1 MSNVHTRAY
10 QQLLRLLRC
19 AREDAGLTQ
28 TQVARKLNRPQSF
41 VSKCESGERRID
53 VIELRD
59 FLMLY
64 GQRVG
69 EFVDQLPGGP
79 PQRRH

>member
-1 MSNVHTRAY
+1 MSTVHSRPY
-10 QQLLRLLRC
+10 QHLLRLLRA
-19 AREDAGLTQ
+19 AREKAGLTQ
-28 TQVARKLNRPQSF
+28 SEVARKLNRPQSF

-69 EFVDQLPGGP
+69 EFVDQLPGGS

>member
-1 MSNVHTRAY
+1 MSTVHSRAY
-10 QQLLRLLRC
+10 QQLLRLLRR

-59 FLMLY
+59 FLALY
-64 GQRVG
+64 GRRVG
-69 EFVDQLPGGP
+69 PFVDQLPGSP
-79 PQRRH
+79 DPRKR